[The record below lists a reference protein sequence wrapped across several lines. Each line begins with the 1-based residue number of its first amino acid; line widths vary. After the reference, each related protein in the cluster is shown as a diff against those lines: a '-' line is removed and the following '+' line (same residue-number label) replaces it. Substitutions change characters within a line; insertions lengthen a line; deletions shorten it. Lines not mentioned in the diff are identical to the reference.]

1 MYTNSEGISVDVT
14 TLETTHL
21 INALGKKMREIFNST
36 NRQEYTSMLMQIN
49 ALKEEYFKR
58 LNKFTE
64 EKLGDE
70 DGE

>member
-64 EKLGDE
+64 EKLE
-70 DGE
+70 EK

>member
-21 INALGKKMREIFNST
+21 INALGKKMREIYNVK
-36 NRQEYTSMLMQIN
+36 NHVEYEKMLMEIN
-49 ALKEEYFKR
+49 ALKEEYYKR
-58 LNKFTE
+58 LNLFA
-64 EKLGDE
+64 EKLGEE

>member
-21 INALGKKMREIFNST
+21 INALGKKMREIYNVT
-36 NRQEYTSMLMQIN
+36 NHIEYEKMLMEIN

-58 LNKFTE
+58 LNKFVE

-70 DGE
+70 